1 MYAEFGRQATDAITM
16 TFTYADFTATK
27 MFNILLKQ
35 IPCDADYKWVP
46 ILTEG
51 ISQKIETGRSVS

>member
-1 MYAEFGRQATDAITM
+1 MYAEFGFKSTDSISIK
-16 TFTYADFTATK
+16 FTYNDLTATK

-46 ILTEG
+46 IL
-51 ISQKIETGRSVS
+51 IKDKVNI

>member
-1 MYAEFGRQATDAITM
+1 MYAEFGFKSTDSISIK
-16 TFTYADFTATK
+16 FTYNDLTATK

-46 ILTEG
+46 ILIKDKSTDKV
-51 ISQKIETGRSVS
+51 II

>member
-1 MYAEFGRQATDAITM
+1 MYAEFGGKSTDSITM
-16 TFTYADFTATK
+16 KFTYNDITATK

-46 ILTEG
+46 ILSNDKSLKQAN
-51 ISQKIETGRSVS
+51 I